1 MATPDIIDVATINGA
16 MVAGAV
22 SNSAHDIVDVAAEHT
37 YKINTLAISNVDGT
51 NDATISV
58 SVSADNGSNYYH
70 LAKTVTVPAD
80 STVYIITKDTSIYLD
95 ETDLLRLQASAANML
110 EYVCSYETLN
120 DA

>member
-1 MATPDIIDVATINGA
+1 MANTFKNAATG
-16 MVAGAV
+16 
-22 SNSAHDIVDVAAEHT
+22 SSTDIVPLYTCPSSTTAVIHAV
-37 YKINTLAISNVDGT
+37 YVSNVDGT

-80 STVYIITKDTSIYLD
+80 STVYIISKDTSIYLD

>member
-16 MVAGAV
+16 MVAGAG
-22 SNSAHDIVDVAAEHT
+22 SNSAHDIVDVTAEHT
-37 YKINTLAISNVDGT
+37 FKINTLAISNVDGT

-80 STVYIITKDTSIYLD
+80 STVYIISKDTSIYLD

>member
-1 MATPDIIDVATINGA
+1 MSTPDNIDVATINGA

-22 SNSAHDIVDVAAEHT
+22 SNSAHDIVDVTAEHT
-37 YKINTLAISNVDGT
+37 FKINTLAISNVDGT

-80 STVYIITKDTSIYLD
+80 STVYIISKDTSIYLD

>member
-1 MATPDIIDVATINGA
+1 MATQDIIDVATINGVL
-16 MVAGAV
+16 VAGAV
-22 SNSAHDIVDVAAEHT
+22 DATAHDIVDVAAAHT
-37 YKINTLAISNVDGT
+37 YKINTLAISNIHGT

-58 SVSADNGSNYYH
+58 TVSADNGSNYYH

-80 STVYIITKDTSIYLD
+80 STVYVITKDTSIYLD
-95 ETDLLRLQASAANML
+95 ETDLLRLAASADNML

>member
-1 MATPDIIDVATINGA
+1 MATPDIIDVGTINGA

-22 SNSAHDIVDVAAEHT
+22 SNSAHDIVDVTAEHT
-37 YKINTLAISNVDGT
+37 FKINTLAISNVDGT

-80 STVYIITKDTSIYLD
+80 STVYIISKDTSIYLD

>member
-22 SNSAHDIVDVAAEHT
+22 SNSAHDIIDVTAEHT
-37 YKINTLAISNVDGT
+37 FKVNVLAISNVDGT

-80 STVYIITKDTSIYLD
+80 STVYIISKDTSIYLD
-95 ETDLLRLQASAANML
+95 ETDLLRVQASAANML

>member
-1 MATPDIIDVATINGA
+1 

-58 SVSADNGSNYYH
+58 TVSADNGSNYYH

-80 STVYIITKDTSIYLD
+80 STVYIISKDTSIYLD
-95 ETDLLRLQASAANML
+95 ETDLLRLAASADNML

>member
-1 MATPDIIDVATINGA
+1 MASPDIIDVATINGA

-22 SNSAHDIVDVAAEHT
+22 SNSAHDIVDVTAEHT
-37 YKINTLAISNVDGT
+37 FKINTLAISNVDGT

-80 STVYIITKDTSIYLD
+80 STVYIISKDTSIYLD